1 MEIIP
6 GVKSEDSQV
15 TKLPLQEITSV
26 ADALFDGIHVLRVD
40 INQLSTD
47 SDEYKRTIENLTR
60 DLSSLATTVQS
71 QNEIIDQNK
80 ANQDTLGQDVKQ
92 MKQNVID
99 TRSVSND
106 GTFVWK
112 IENVKELL
120 TKLFIFSPEFY
131 SSAFG
136 YKARLQL
143 KLNSTNTAFGLY
155 FSILPGEFDAIIK
168 FPFDYQIIFCLFD
181 QTDQRNHIIK
191 SFKANFPRPSTTH
204 DKILSNGIEDFARL
218 NLIFQTNSPYIH
230 DNVMQI
236 KVLIDFLDLPMSIYA
251 HTFNLNQAMSQF
263 FIQKIAT

>member
-60 DLSSLATTVQS
+60 DFSSLATTVQS

-106 GTFVWK
+106 GT
-112 IENVKELL
+112 
-120 TKLFIFSPEFY
+120 LF
-131 SSAFG
+131 G
-136 YKARLQL
+136 RL
-143 KLNSTNTAFGLY
+143 K
-155 FSILPGEFDAIIK
+155 
-168 FPFDYQIIFCLFD
+168 
-181 QTDQRNHIIK
+181 
-191 SFKANFPRPSTTH
+191 
-204 DKILSNGIEDFARL
+204 
-218 NLIFQTNSPYIH
+218 
-230 DNVMQI
+230 
-236 KVLIDFLDLPMSIYA
+236 MSKNY
-251 HTFNLNQAMSQF
+251 
-263 FIQKIAT
+263 